1 MRADLRAPHQLR
13 PVSIEPDFL
22 PTAEGSALISVGHTR
37 VLCAATIEDTVPGFL
52 RGQGRGWLTAEYA
65 MLPRATLT
73 RTPREVVKGRVSGRS
88 HEIQRLIGRALRAV
102 VDFGRL
108 GERTLIVDC
117 DVLQADGGTRTA
129 AITGGFVAA
138 ALALERMRQNK
149 ALAASA
155 VRDYLAAVS
164 VGVVAG
170 EAVLDL
176 NYAEDSRADVDMN
189 IVLTG
194 GGKFVEIQGTAEG
207 APFDEAQ
214 AAALLALARQ
224 GITALIAAQRQA
236 LEQTCGAPLPLAA
249 RP

>member
-1 MRADLRAPHQLR
+1 MRADLRAPQQLR
-13 PVSIEPDFL
+13 PVTIEPDFL

-52 RGQGRGWLTAEYA
+52 RGQGKGWLTAEYA

-73 RTPREVVKGRVSGRS
+73 RTPREVSKGRVSGRS

-102 VDFGRL
+102 VDLGRM
-108 GERTLIVDC
+108 GERTLILDC

-138 ALALERMRQNK
+138 ALALERMRQSK
-149 ALAASA
+149 TLAASA
-155 VRDYLAAVS
+155 LRDYLAAVS

-170 EAVLDL
+170 EPVLDL
-176 NYAEDSRADVDMN
+176 NYTEDSRAEVDMN

-214 AAALLALARQ
+214 AQALFALARS
-224 GITALIAAQRQA
+224 GITELIAAQQRA
-236 LEQTCGAPLPLAA
+236 LEQALGAPPPLAA
-249 RP
+249 GR